1 MTEWFN
7 AHFGGVAVTVEY
19 GRGVS
24 QKQARAHRSRRAA
37 ARRRC
42 PPLTLAALTQRP
54 R

>member
-24 QKQARAHRSRRAA
+24 QKQARVTGPTGLLRAVG
-37 ARRRC
+37 ARR
-42 PPLTLAALTQRP
+42 
-54 R
+54 